1 MNQKTASNLKKVSI
15 ILDGNFNQL
24 KKYWNTLDA
33 KTKNLAMRDYK
44 QIIKQYDMKQKIE
57 KAKDA
62 ISKSSRKTK

>member
-33 KTKNLAMRDYK
+33 KTKNLAM
-44 QIIKQYDMKQKIE
+44 
-57 KAKDA
+57 
-62 ISKSSRKTK
+62 